1 MKTPEQIEF
10 IYNELEKVLPYE
22 ETDKPKSKM
31 GINAF
36 TSLVGVMLSAQ
47 TRGEQTEKACKALFS
62 LADTPQRILE
72 LSEETIARA
81 IKPSSFY
88 KTKAKHII
96 KLSEMLLS
104 DFDGVV
110 PDNHTD
116 LMKLPGIG
124 KKSADI
130 VTRFVYD
137 KPFIAVD
144 THVFRLC
151 WRLGWTDTL
160 DEGKT
165 SNIVNETTPPQFKRP
180 AHMQLIIFAQQV
192 CTSRNPKCETC
203 PLESVCDKRDIGIAK
218 KNLRKQSTFIKDS
231 L

>member
-1 MKTPEQIEF
+1 MKTSKEIEF
-10 IYNELEKVLPYE
+10 MYQELEKILPYK
-22 ETDKPKSKM
+22 ETDKLGSKM

-47 TRGEQTEKACKALFS
+47 TRGEQTQKACEGLFP
-62 LADTPQRILE
+62 LADNPKDMLK
-72 LSEETIARA
+72 LSVEEISTA
-81 IKPSSFY
+81 IKPASFY
-88 KTKAKHII
+88 NTKAKNIL
-96 KLSEMLLS
+96 KLSKMLLK

-160 DEGKT
+160 DESKT
-165 SNIVNETTPPQFKRP
+165 SEIVNATTPTQYKKP

-192 CTSRNPKCETC
+192 CISRKPDCDNC
-203 PLESVCDKRDIGIAK
+203 PLTNICDKRDVEIAK
-218 KNLRKQSTFIKDS
+218 KNLKKQSTFINN
-231 L
+231 